1 MVDLNPDIYRLLKGI
16 CRVSLEFPSVREEF
30 PVITITEVS
39 NTSDYIVEGKE
50 MISDV
55 TYQIDVWDNGQAEA
69 ERKKYQLRFPRSC
82 WQTITCECWGAASR
96 DVSGLHRRMMYFKN
110 YMIN

>member
-55 TYQIDVWDNGQAEA
+55 TYQIDVWDNG
-69 ERKKYQLRFPRSC
+69 PSRSR
-82 WQTITCECWGAASR
+82 TEEISAKVSDAMLANNYVRVLGRGFR

>member
-50 MISDV
+50 MISV
-55 TYQIDVWDNGQAEA
+55 LRIKLMFGTTAQAEA

-82 WQTITCECWGAASR
+82 WQTITCECWGAASAMCR
-96 DVSGLHRRMMYFKN
+96 GCTEE
-110 YMIN
+110 